1 MLEEVKKFAD
11 AGDVKSLK
19 YIFVDSLDVDP
30 TFEDYLDDYNYCVIK
45 GLFEPHK
52 KLNDFSNRKSDW
64 NDDYWQILK
73 RDLLKNFSRER
84 LDHMRK
90 VALVVLA
97 DKVERLKRER
107 QQNRQ
112 PATPPKVSQPP
123 AAVRPAIPPPPLKS
137 KAQQQQEELEAAKRQ
152 LEKENAEA
160 EQQQKSQQQEVYR
173 KQQENLQRKEDED
186 SQLKKAPG
194 IASKIVIGIVVLG
207 AVGAVGAVVA
217 LVKEI
222 IIPLLLEP

>member
-1 MLEEVKKFAD
+1 MHDGIKKSAD
-11 AGDVKSLK
+11 IGDIKRLK
-19 YIFVDSLDVDP
+19 YTFVDSLDVDP
-30 TFEDYLDDYNYCVIK
+30 TFEEYLDDYNYCADK
-45 GLFEPHK
+45 GLFERHK
-52 KLNDFSNRKSDW
+52 DLTPFSDRKADW
-64 NDDYWQILK
+64 NDDYWQKIK

-112 PATPPKVSQPP
+112 PAPPPKVSQPP
-123 AAVRPAIPPPPLKS
+123 AAVRPASPPPPPLKS

-160 EQQQKSQQQEVYR
+160 ERQQKSQQQEVYR

-194 IASKIVIGIVVLG
+194 IASKIVIGIV
-207 AVGAVGAVVA
+207 AVGAVVA